1 MTVKQIPD
9 YDLEEMI
16 VVTAPGQLR
25 ALADPL
31 RGTLLDLLLERA
43 ATVTEMS
50 LAVDRPKSTVAYHV
64 NLLVDAGLLRVVRTR
79 RVRAIEERYY
89 GRVARTIYIGA
100 LHRDED
106 KQIVSSINGLAQAAA
121 EAAPAHAID
130 DLRCSLVHA
139 RIPREEVRNFWAAVL
154 ELSRQFAQIPR
165 AGDQVYGF
173 AAGLYPTDAPTLPDR
188 ADGPADLRP
197 PDLGGGAQL
206 RLLGLPDGAEPGGQ
220 AVPAGRGRR
229 RSRGLLAQA
238 GQDPL
243 QQLGVTRCGEGV
255 VVDAHQVGAGQVL
268 EQHAGHAEGHRA
280 VRGELRDRLGADG
293 GAFVEPSRL
302 GQQPR
307 RGALVVPIDGDQRVQ
322 VRVSPGLG
330 PPAGKHVGPHP
341 GVSDHCLL
349 LPSPGCS
356 FVAGRRGA
364 AASAGA
370 RPSRPAAPSGA
381 RPRPGPRRR

>member
-31 RGTLLDLLLERA
+31 RGILLDLLLERA
-43 ATVTEMS
+43 ATVTEMA

-188 ADGPADLRP
+188 SDGPSDLRP
-197 PDLGGGAQL
+197 PGFWS
-206 RLLGLPDGAEPGGQ
+206 RCPGRS
-220 AVPAGRGRR
+220 ARR
-229 RSRGLLAQA
+229 
-238 GQDPL
+238 
-243 QQLGVTRCGEGV
+243 
-255 VVDAHQVGAGQVL
+255 
-268 EQHAGHAEGHRA
+268 
-280 VRGELRDRLGADG
+280 
-293 GAFVEPSRL
+293 
-302 GQQPR
+302 
-307 RGALVVPIDGDQRVQ
+307 
-322 VRVSPGLG
+322 
-330 PPAGKHVGPHP
+330 
-341 GVSDHCLL
+341 
-349 LPSPGCS
+349 
-356 FVAGRRGA
+356 
-364 AASAGA
+364 AGA
-370 RPSRPAAPSGA
+370 R
-381 RPRPGPRRR
+381 RRCP